1 MQRYFDMGAIKQ
13 KKGPIR
19 LRAKKLK
26 DGSQSL
32 YLDYYSGG
40 VRKYEFLKLYLVP
53 GRSAQNDE
61 TLRTAEAYKAQKIV
75 ELQNGEYGFSN
86 SRILSKM
93 NFVEYMRSLSAE
105 AKKRGTSTYQTY
117 DNGINHFIQYAGEN
131 VEIGKI
137 DKDFCK
143 GFVAYLKKAVT
154 LPPKRNDRKP
164 IKKKNFTPKPL
175 SPHTQYD
182 YFGIFT
188 AALNKAVREDI
199 IKFNPVS
206 KMEPKDKPS
215 KPASNRSYLTM
226 PEVRALA
233 AVTPQNDYEKAILPA
248 FLFSCFCGLRL
259 SDVEELTWGRIKTMS
274 DGSKQVDLTQ
284 VKTKEKLYLP
294 LSDNALKVMP
304 AKGQAKESDKVF
316 NLPKRCMIQKYLRKM
331 IERAGI
337 DKPITFHCARHT
349 FATLDLAYG
358 ADLYTVSKLLG
369 HKRVTTTQVYAKIV
383 DESKRKAVDLIPAL

>member
-1 MQRYFDMGAIKQ
+1 MRTAKQ
-13 KKGPIR
+13 SKEPIR
-19 LRAKKLK
+19 LREKQLK
-26 DGSQSL
+26 DGSKSL
-32 YLDYYSGG
+32 YLDYYFNG

-53 GRSAQNDE
+53 PRTPVDKDKNAE
-61 TLRTAEAYKAQKIV
+61 TLRTANAYKAQKIV
-75 ELQNGEYGFSN
+75 ELQNGEFGFSN
-86 SRILSKM
+86 ARVRSQM
-93 NFVEYMRSLSAE
+93 NFVEYMRALSAE

-117 DNGINHFIQYAGEN
+117 DNGINHFIAYAGEN
-131 VEIGKI
+131 VEIGHI
-137 DKDFCK
+137 DKTFCL
-143 GFVAYLKKAVT
+143 GFVAYLKRAKT

-215 KPASNRSYLTM
+215 KPASNRQYLTM
-226 PEVRALA
+226 QEIRSLA
-233 AVTPQNDYEKAILPA
+233 ALTPENAYEKAVLPA

-259 SDVEELTWGRIKTMS
+259 SDIEALTWGKIKTMS
-274 DGSKQVDLTQ
+274 DGTKQVDLTQ
-284 VKTKEKLYLP
+284 IKTQEKLYLP
-294 LSDNALKVMP
+294 LSANALKVMP
-304 AKGQAKESDKVF
+304 EEGKAKYSDLVF
-316 NLPKRCMIQKYLRKM
+316 NLPKRCMIQKYLRIM
-331 IERAGI
+331 IARAGI
-337 DKPITFHCARHT
+337 EKNITFHCARHT

-358 ADLYTVSKLLG
+358 ADLYTVSKLMG
-369 HKRVTTTQVYAKIV
+369 HKRITTTQIYAKIV

>member
-1 MQRYFDMGAIKQ
+1 MKKLKQ
-13 KKGPIR
+13 SKEPIR

-32 YLDYYSGG
+32 YLDYYNRGT
-40 VRKYEFLKLYLVP
+40 RQYEFLKLYLVP
-53 GRSAQNDE
+53 ERSQVDKDQNEE
-61 TLRTAEAYKAQKIV
+61 TLRTANAYKAQKIV
-75 ELQNGEYGFSN
+75 ELQNGEMGFSN
-86 SRILSKM
+86 ARVRAQM
-93 NFVEYMRSLSAE
+93 NFVTYMRALSDQ
-105 AKKRGTSTYQTY
+105 AKQRGTSTYQTY
-117 DNGINHFIQYAGEN
+117 DNGINHFIKYAGED
-131 VEIGKI
+131 VEIGTI

-143 GFVAYLKKAVT
+143 GFVAYLKRAKT
-154 LPPKRNDRKP
+154 LPPKRFDRNP

-182 YFGIFT
+182 YFGIFN

-199 IKFNPVS
+199 IKFNPVT
-206 KMEPKDKPS
+206 KMDPKDKPE

-226 PEVRALA
+226 QEVRALA
-233 AVTPQNDYEKAILPA
+233 AIQPQNDYEKAILPA

-259 SDVEELTWGRIKTMS
+259 SDVEALTWGKIKTMS
-274 DGSKQVDLTQ
+274 NGTRQVDLTQ

-304 AKGQAKESDKVF
+304 ERGKAKDSESVF
-316 NLPKRCMIQKYLRKM
+316 NLPKRCMIQKYLKKM

-337 DKPITFHCARHT
+337 NKPITFHCSRHT

>member
-1 MQRYFDMGAIKQ
+1 MGAIKQ

-131 VEIGKI
+131 IEIGKI

-233 AVTPQNDYEKAILPA
+233 AVTPQNDYEKVILPA
-248 FLFSCFCGLRL
+248 L
-259 SDVEELTWGRIKTMS
+259 
-274 DGSKQVDLTQ
+274 
-284 VKTKEKLYLP
+284 
-294 LSDNALKVMP
+294 
-304 AKGQAKESDKVF
+304 
-316 NLPKRCMIQKYLRKM
+316 
-331 IERAGI
+331 
-337 DKPITFHCARHT
+337 
-349 FATLDLAYG
+349 
-358 ADLYTVSKLLG
+358 
-369 HKRVTTTQVYAKIV
+369 
-383 DESKRKAVDLIPAL
+383 